1 MRMVSCKDLGRFMA
15 LFWLCTGGAVA
26 GQLARLASEVMEHV
40 DPKEDGED
48 EDGELQRGV
57 RCRGAVCCSVC
68 MSSCR
73 GCWVVG
79 LTWPVR

>member
-1 MRMVSCKDLGRFMA
+1 MA

-57 RCRGAVCCSVC
+57 RCRGACVAVSVC
-68 MSSCR
+68 P
-73 GCWVVG
+73 VVEVAG
-79 LTWPVR
+79 LWA